1 MPAVQPILAL
11 LEAEPRMLGGT
22 VGQVPLSLEVTP
34 GDFAMVQCDDPERI
48 ASFADI
54 CCGVWPLR
62 RGSVRFLGRDWTLQ
76 PEAYAAALRGR
87 IGRMFAGGGWID
99 FMDAE
104 TNILLPH
111 LHHTRDDRA
120 GLQATAAELARD
132 FGLPGLP
139 SGPIS
144 GLSAGDLA
152 GAACIRAFL
161 GEPLLIILESPLRS
175 HETELT
181 IPLLTSIARA
191 RDRRTAVLWLTQGDA
206 VWSDR
211 LTPATS
217 RHRLTERGLAPLR
230 RFA

>member
-1 MPAVQPILAL
+1 MPAAQPILAL
-11 LEAEPRMLGGT
+11 LEAEPRMLDGT
-22 VGQVPLSLEVTP
+22 VAHVPLSLAVTP

-54 CCGVWPLR
+54 CCGIWPLR
-62 RGSVRFLGRDWTLQ
+62 RGSVRFFGRDWTLQ
-76 PEAYAAALRGR
+76 PDAYAAALRGR

-120 GLQATAAELARD
+120 GLQTAAAELARA

-139 SGPIS
+139 SGPLR

-161 GEPLLIILESPLRS
+161 GEPLLIILESPLAGDDA
-175 HETELT
+175 ELAT
-181 IPLLTSIARA
+181 RLLSWIARA
-191 RDRRTAVLWLTQGDA
+191 RGQRTAVLWLT
-206 VWSDR
+206 
-211 LTPATS
+211 P
-217 RHRLTERGLAPLR
+217 
-230 RFA
+230 